1 MAAVESAA
9 PSVSFYGLQT
19 FRPSPD
25 LDCCWSP
32 HSITFGGVCSTYPA
46 HMAYWIM
53 SDAQESKATD
63 LLLSLLTEAEASG
76 RNTSLLVS
84 CPG

>member
-1 MAAVESAA
+1 MESAT
-9 PSVSFYGLQT
+9 PSVSFYVLQT
-19 FRPSPD
+19 FRPSRTYIVAGLPI
-25 LDCCWSP
+25 LSLFW
-32 HSITFGGVCSTYPA
+32 GVCSTYPA

-63 LLLSLLTEAEASG
+63 LLLSLLTEAEGSG